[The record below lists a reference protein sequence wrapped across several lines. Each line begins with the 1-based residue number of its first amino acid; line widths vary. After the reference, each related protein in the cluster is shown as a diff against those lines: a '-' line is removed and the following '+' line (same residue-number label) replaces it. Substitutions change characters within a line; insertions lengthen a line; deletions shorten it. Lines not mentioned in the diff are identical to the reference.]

1 MPEISR
7 FFGISI
13 KMYFGDHAP
22 PHFHAE
28 YEEHKTVIDIHT
40 LVVIGGYLPP
50 RAMGMVI
57 EWASQHREELLAL
70 WELAANR
77 QPLHR
82 LPPLE

>member
-13 KMYFGDHAP
+13 KMFFDEHPP

-28 YEEHKTVIDIHT
+28 YGEHKAVVDIQT
-40 LVVIGGYLPP
+40 LMVIGGYLPP
-50 RAMGMVI
+50 RVLGLVV
-57 EWASQHREELLAL
+57 EWAAQYRGELLAL
-70 WELAANR
+70 WDQAANQ

-82 LPPLE
+82 IPPLS